1 MSGRGVSKRGK
12 GRPRKEGS
20 VIDSSAKILREKNR
34 QAQSIFR
41 ARKRATEVASELRIS
56 QLEDIVDRMG
66 DTFLTLV
73 NHVIQS
79 NQKQKD
85 LVLAGRL
92 QESIHTF
99 LTLAASSSDPRWD
112 SPDTGNRDDIRQPTP
127 QPAWNP
133 VNERTVEPVTIVED
147 TSSSQQVSALPIWN
161 AQNSSNLWGLL
172 DQYDSTP
179 SSFPELT
186 GSPTNVLGNGWT
198 KDLPFSYTATLG
210 QVVGHPVAQSMST
223 LIIQAT
229 LYYVYYILLEANDPL
244 CPDTAKDIFRY
255 ALKLHSRDELLFNIR
270 WFLGPGQQEA
280 YRLGI
285 TGFQT
290 LNAQDNERFPTL
302 SPAVDS
308 DALSDIQTQKRHNR
322 SSLQQSLLNASG
334 VEAYLLHH
342 ELRRITQDV
351 LEIDLEQQDNSR
363 EAQVETNST
372 RKPNLINA
380 NVFFPAMSQGGSRVT
395 AVPTQRAPT
404 KQTVRFSESTFIRL
418 LATQASHC
426 LAYGP
431 GYRKDPTVAQQFL
444 RAKPKGKSAVVL
456 NVSTLATHMRFPMH
470 GWSGYTGSKLGQARI
485 FEHIRFE
492 HPDVRFINCHPGSIK
507 SDGFAKSGAPEP
519 PTGMTDGKVAG
530 QFFAWLVSD
539 EAEFLSGRFV
549 WAEWDVDELKAK
561 KEQILKGNL
570 LLTTIDG
577 FAQGW

>member
-1 MSGRGVSKRGK
+1 
-12 GRPRKEGS
+12 
-20 VIDSSAKILREKNR
+20 
-34 QAQSIFR
+34 
-41 ARKRATEVASELRIS
+41 
-56 QLEDIVDRMG
+56 MG

-85 LVLAGRL
+85 LVLAERL

-99 LTLAASSSDPRWD
+99 LTLAANSSDPRWD
-112 SPDTGNRDDIRQPTP
+112 SPDTGNQVDTSQPT
-127 QPAWNP
+127 QQLAWNP
-133 VNERTVEPVTIVED
+133 GNEKIVGPEVIVEN
-147 TSSSQQVSALPIWN
+147 TSASQQDSALPIWN
-161 AQNSSNLWGLL
+161 SQNSGNLWGLL

-210 QVVGHPVAQSMST
+210 QVAGHPVAQSMST

-244 CPDTAKDIFRY
+244 CSDAAKDIFRY

-270 WFLGPGQQEA
+270 WFLGPGQREA

-285 TGFQT
+285 TGFQI
-290 LNAQDNERFPTL
+290 LNAQDNEGFPTL
-302 SPAVDS
+302 SPAVDF
-308 DALSDIQTQKRHNR
+308 DVLSDIQTQKRHS

-342 ELRRITQDV
+342 GLRRITQDV
-351 LEIDLEQQDNSR
+351 LEVDLEQRDNHNK
-363 EAQVETNST
+363 AQADTNST

-380 NVFFPAMSQGGSRVT
+380 NVFFPAVPQGGSTVT

-404 KQTVRFSESTFIRL
+404 KRTVRFSESTFIRF

-431 GYRKDPTVAQQFL
+431 GYRKDRL
-444 RAKPKGKSAVVL
+444 
-456 NVSTLATHMRFPMH
+456 
-470 GWSGYTGSKLGQARI
+470 
-485 FEHIRFE
+485 
-492 HPDVRFINCHPGSIK
+492 PDLIE
-507 SDGFAKSGAPEP
+507 AAALP
-519 PTGMTDGKVAG
+519 PA
-530 QFFAWLVSD
+530 
-539 EAEFLSGRFV
+539 
-549 WAEWDVDELKAK
+549 
-561 KEQILKGNL
+561 
-570 LLTTIDG
+570 
-577 FAQGW
+577 

>member
-1 MSGRGVSKRGK
+1 MSARGVSKRGK

-20 VIDSSAKILREKNR
+20 VTDPSTKSLREKNR

-73 NHVIQS
+73 NQVIQS

-99 LTLAASSSDPRWD
+99 LTLAANSSDPRSD
-112 SPDTGNRDDIRQPTP
+112 SLDTGKQGDIRQPTP

-133 VNERTVEPVTIVED
+133 GNDMTIESAAIVED
-147 TSSSQQVSALPIWN
+147 TSSSQQFSALPIWN
-161 AQNSSNLWGLL
+161 SQNSSNLWGLL

-210 QVVGHPVAQSMST
+210 QIVEHPVAQSMST

-244 CPDTAKDIFRY
+244 CSDTAKDIFRY

-270 WFLGPGQQEA
+270 WFLGPGQREA

-285 TGFQT
+285 TRFQI
-290 LNAQDNERFPTL
+290 LNAQNNEGFPTL
-302 SPAVDS
+302 SSAVDS
-308 DALSDIQTQKRHNR
+308 DALSDIQTQKRH
-322 SSLQQSLLNASG
+322 SFSMQQSLLNASG
-334 VEAYLLHH
+334 VEDYLLHRG
-342 ELRRITQDV
+342 LRRITQDV
-351 LEIDLEQQDNSR
+351 LEIDLEQRDSQR
-363 EAQVETNST
+363 EVQMEENST

-380 NVFFPAMSQGGSRVT
+380 NVFFPAVPQGGSRMT
-395 AVPTQRAPT
+395 AIPTQRAPT
-404 KQTVRFSESTFIRL
+404 KQTINILGT
-418 LATQASHC
+418 ATV
-426 LAYGP
+426 
-431 GYRKDPTVAQQFL
+431 TQQFL
-444 RAKPKGKSAVVL
+444 RAKPKGKTAIVL

-530 QFFAWLVSD
+530 QFFAWLASD

-549 WAEWDVDELKAK
+549 WAELY
-561 KEQILKGNL
+561 LSLNLFNKGYHPFL
-570 LLTTIDG
+570 YHLCKPTTIHCLNDS
-577 FAQGW
+577 

>member
-1 MSGRGVSKRGK
+1 MSTRGVSKRGK
-12 GRPRKEGS
+12 GRPRKEGN
-20 VIDSSAKILREKNR
+20 IADSSAKIQREKNR

-79 NQKQKD
+79 NQKQND

-112 SPDTGNRDDIRQPTP
+112 SPDTGNQGDIRQPTP
-127 QPAWNP
+127 QLAWNP
-133 VNERTVEPVTIVED
+133 GNERAVGPPAIVED

-161 AQNSSNLWGLL
+161 SQNPNNLWGLL
-172 DQYDSTP
+172 DQFDSTP

-244 CPDTAKDIFRY
+244 CSDAAKDIFRY

-270 WFLGPGQQEA
+270 WFLGPGQREA

-285 TGFQT
+285 TGFQI
-290 LNAQDNERFPTL
+290 LNAQDSEGFPTL

-308 DALSDIQTQKRHNR
+308 DAWSDIQTQKQH
-322 SSLQQSLLNASG
+322 SPSLQQSLLNASG

-342 ELRRITQDV
+342 GLRRITQDV
-351 LEIDLEQQDNSR
+351 LEIDLEQQDKSR
-363 EAQVETNST
+363 EAQMETNPT

-380 NVFFPAMSQGGSRVT
+380 NVFFPAVPQGGRRL
-395 AVPTQRAPT
+395 APIPTQQASAKR
-404 KQTVRFSESTFIRL
+404 TVRFSESTFIRF

-431 GYRKDPTVAQQFL
+431 GYRKDRL
-444 RAKPKGKSAVVL
+444 
-456 NVSTLATHMRFPMH
+456 
-470 GWSGYTGSKLGQARI
+470 
-485 FEHIRFE
+485 
-492 HPDVRFINCHPGSIK
+492 PDLIEAASVPPG
-507 SDGFAKSGAPEP
+507 
-519 PTGMTDGKVAG
+519 
-530 QFFAWLVSD
+530 
-539 EAEFLSGRFV
+539 
-549 WAEWDVDELKAK
+549 
-561 KEQILKGNL
+561 
-570 LLTTIDG
+570 
-577 FAQGW
+577 

>member
-1 MSGRGVSKRGK
+1 MSTRGVSKRGK

-20 VIDSSAKILREKNR
+20 VTDSSAKSLREKNR

-66 DTFLTLV
+66 DTFLNLV

-99 LTLAASSSDPRWD
+99 LTLAANSSDPRWD
-112 SPDTGNRDDIRQPTP
+112 SLDTGNQVDIHQPNP

-133 VNERTVEPVTIVED
+133 GNEMTVEPATIVED
-147 TSSSQQVSALPIWN
+147 TSSSQQVSALPVWN
-161 AQNSSNLWGLL
+161 SQNSSNVWGLL
-172 DQYDSTP
+172 DQFDSTP
-179 SSFPELT
+179 SLFPEFT
-186 GSPTNVLGNGWT
+186 GAPTNVLGNGWT

-210 QVVGHPVAQSMST
+210 QVAGHPVAQSMST

-229 LYYVYYILLEANDPL
+229 LYYVYYILLEASDPL
-244 CPDTAKDIFRY
+244 CSDAAKNIFRY
-255 ALKLHSRDELLFNIR
+255 AL
-270 WFLGPGQQEA
+270 
-280 YRLGI
+280 
-285 TGFQT
+285 
-290 LNAQDNERFPTL
+290 NEGFPTL

-308 DALSDIQTQKRHNR
+308 DALSDIQTQKRHS

-342 ELRRITQDV
+342 GLRRITQDV
-351 LEIDLEQQDNSR
+351 LEVDLEQRDNHNK
-363 EAQVETNST
+363 AQADTNST

-380 NVFFPAMSQGGSRVT
+380 NVFFPAVPQGGSTVT

-404 KQTVRFSESTFIRL
+404 KRTVRFSESTFIRF

-431 GYRKDPTVAQQFL
+431 GYRKDRL
-444 RAKPKGKSAVVL
+444 
-456 NVSTLATHMRFPMH
+456 
-470 GWSGYTGSKLGQARI
+470 
-485 FEHIRFE
+485 
-492 HPDVRFINCHPGSIK
+492 PGLIE
-507 SDGFAKSGAPEP
+507 AAALP
-519 PTGMTDGKVAG
+519 PA
-530 QFFAWLVSD
+530 
-539 EAEFLSGRFV
+539 
-549 WAEWDVDELKAK
+549 
-561 KEQILKGNL
+561 
-570 LLTTIDG
+570 
-577 FAQGW
+577 

>member
-1 MSGRGVSKRGK
+1 
-12 GRPRKEGS
+12 
-20 VIDSSAKILREKNR
+20 
-34 QAQSIFR
+34 
-41 ARKRATEVASELRIS
+41 
-56 QLEDIVDRMG
+56 MG

-99 LTLAASSSDPRWD
+99 LTLAASSSDPGWD
-112 SPDTGNRDDIRQPTP
+112 SPDTGNQGDIRQPTP
-127 QPAWNP
+127 QLAWNP
-133 VNERTVEPVTIVED
+133 GNEMTVEPVAIIEN
-147 TSSSQQVSALPIWN
+147 TSSSQQVSALPFWN
-161 AQNSSNLWGLL
+161 SQNSSNLWGLL
-172 DQYDSTP
+172 DQFDSTP
-179 SSFPELT
+179 SSFPEFT

-244 CPDTAKDIFRY
+244 CSDAAKDIFRY

-270 WFLGPGQQEA
+270 WFLGPGQREA

-285 TGFQT
+285 TGSQI
-290 LNAQDNERFPTL
+290 LNAQDNEGFLTL

-308 DALSDIQTQKRHNR
+308 EALSDIQSQKRHS

-342 ELRRITQDV
+342 GLRRITRDV
-351 LEIDLEQQDNSR
+351 LEIDLEQRDNQR
-363 EAQVETNST
+363 EAQMETNST

-380 NVFFPAMSQGGSRVT
+380 NVFFPAAPQGGSRVT
-395 AVPTQRAPT
+395 AIPTQRSPT
-404 KQTVRFSESTFIRL
+404 KRTVRFSESTFIRF

-431 GYRKDPTVAQQFL
+431 GYQKDRLPELIEAASL
-444 RAKPKGKSAVVL
+444 P
-456 NVSTLATHMRFPMH
+456 
-470 GWSGYTGSKLGQARI
+470 
-485 FEHIRFE
+485 
-492 HPDVRFINCHPGSIK
+492 PG
-507 SDGFAKSGAPEP
+507 
-519 PTGMTDGKVAG
+519 
-530 QFFAWLVSD
+530 
-539 EAEFLSGRFV
+539 
-549 WAEWDVDELKAK
+549 
-561 KEQILKGNL
+561 
-570 LLTTIDG
+570 
-577 FAQGW
+577 

>member
-20 VIDSSAKILREKNR
+20 VIDSFAKIQREKNR

-41 ARKRATEVASELRIS
+41 ARKRATELASELRIA

-85 LVLAGRL
+85 LVLAERL

-99 LTLAASSSDPRWD
+99 LALAASSSDPRWD
-112 SPDTGNRDDIRQPTP
+112 SPNTGNQVDTSQPTP
-127 QPAWNP
+127 QLAWDP
-133 VNERTVEPVTIVED
+133 GNEIIIGPETIVGD
-147 TSSSQQVSALPIWN
+147 TSSSQK
-161 AQNSSNLWGLL
+161 GLL
-172 DQYDSTP
+172 DQFDPTP

-244 CPDTAKDIFRY
+244 CSDAAKDIFRY
-255 ALKLHSRDELLFNIR
+255 ALKLQSRDELLFNIR
-270 WFLGPGQQEA
+270 WFLGPGQREA

-285 TGFQT
+285 TGFQI
-290 LNAQDNERFPTL
+290 LNAQVNEGFPTL

-308 DALSDIQTQKRHNR
+308 DALSDIQTKKRHS

-342 ELRRITQDV
+342 GLRRITQDV
-351 LEIDLEQQDNSR
+351 LEVDLEQRDNQG
-363 EAQVETNST
+363 EGQADTNSL
-372 RKPNLINA
+372 RKPNMINA
-380 NVFFPAMSQGGSRVT
+380 NVFFPAVPQAGSRVT
-395 AVPTQRAPT
+395 PIPTQRAPT
-404 KQTVRFSESTFIRL
+404 KRTVRFSESTFIRF

-431 GYRKDPTVAQQFL
+431 GYRKDRL
-444 RAKPKGKSAVVL
+444 
-456 NVSTLATHMRFPMH
+456 
-470 GWSGYTGSKLGQARI
+470 
-485 FEHIRFE
+485 
-492 HPDVRFINCHPGSIK
+492 PDLIEAASLPPG
-507 SDGFAKSGAPEP
+507 
-519 PTGMTDGKVAG
+519 
-530 QFFAWLVSD
+530 
-539 EAEFLSGRFV
+539 
-549 WAEWDVDELKAK
+549 
-561 KEQILKGNL
+561 
-570 LLTTIDG
+570 
-577 FAQGW
+577 